1 MLRIFA
7 WAAFAA
13 MGAAALPAAAQ
24 QKLDLLLSW
33 VPGGDHAPHFYAK
46 KMGWYAQ
53 AGVDLNIEAGKGS
66 AVGVQR
72 GGARTAPLR
81 LSDIG
86 TAPALRGQG
95 GEVGRGGNKL
105 AQ

>member
-66 AVGVQR
+66 AGAGQR
-72 GGARTAPLR
+72 GGAGAAPLGI
-81 LSDIG
+81 SDMG
-86 TAPALRGQG
+86 AALAVGGQG
-95 GEVGRGGNKL
+95 GRGVGGCTNF
-105 AQ
+105 AH